1 MADAPS
7 TGPEDAADAV
17 LSGILTPSGHGLRVR
32 VYFEDTDFSGSV
44 YHASYLRFLERG
56 RSDFLRLLGV
66 HHTVLAADGLVFAV
80 RRMAIEFD
88 RPARI
93 DDVVEVRTSV
103 EELGGASVTL
113 RQGIV
118 RGADVLLRAT
128 VTVALLSLDG
138 RVKRFPASIRQVL
151 DRQLTTSAVTLR

>member
-1 MADAPS
+1 MIGTTMANDS
-7 TGPEDAADAV
+7 VVPELAGA
-17 LSGILTPSGHGLRVR
+17 LTAEGHALRIR

-56 RSDFLRLLGV
+56 RSDFLRLRGV
-66 HHTVLAADGLVFAV
+66 HHTALAGDGLVFAV

-93 DDVVEVRTSV
+93 DDVVEVRTAV
-103 EELGGASVTL
+103 DELGGASVTL
-113 RQGIV
+113 RQDIV
-118 RGADVLLRAT
+118 RGDDALIRAT

-138 RVKRFPASIRQVL
+138 RVKRFPASIRQAL
-151 DRQLTTSAVTLR
+151 AR

>member
-1 MADAPS
+1 MADSPS
-7 TGPEDAADAV
+7 PDQEPAADPA
-17 LSGILTPSGHGLRVR
+17 LSGVLHGEGHALRVR

-56 RSDFLRLLGV
+56 RSEFLRLLGV
-66 HHTVLAADGLVFAV
+66 HHTLLAADGLVFAV

-103 EELGGASVTL
+103 EDLGGASVTL
-113 RQGIV
+113 RQEIG
-118 RGADVLLRAT
+118 RGADLLVRAT
-128 VTVALLSLDG
+128 VTVALLSLEG
-138 RVKRFPASIRQVL
+138 RVRRFPASIRQA
-151 DRQLTTSAVTLR
+151 LTFRSQPLR

>member
-1 MADAPS
+1 MANEI
-7 TGPEDAADAV
+7 GEPELAGV
-17 LSGILTPSGHGLRVR
+17 LTSSGHALRVR

-66 HHTVLAADGLVFAV
+66 HHTVLAAEGLVFAV

-93 DDVVEVRTSV
+93 DDVVEVRTEV
-103 EELGGASVTL
+103 EDLGGASVTL
-113 RQGIV
+113 RQDVV
-118 RGADVLLRAT
+118 RGADVVVRAT

-138 RVKRFPASIRQVL
+138 RVRRFPAAIRQAL
-151 DRQLTTSAVTLR
+151 GAKPRLPR

>member
-1 MADAPS
+1 MTSSSGADLA
-7 TGPEDAADAV
+7 GA
-17 LSGILTPSGHGLRVR
+17 LTAEGHTLRIR

-66 HHTVLAADGLVFAV
+66 HHTALAADGLVFAV
-80 RRMAIEFD
+80 RRMTIEFD

-113 RQGIV
+113 RQGIA
-118 RGADVLLRAT
+118 RGADMLIRAT

-138 RVKRFPASIRQVL
+138 RVKRFPAAIRQVL
-151 DRQLTTSAVTLR
+151 AANAQPVR